1 MRVKETI
8 LYRKALREKTSKSI
22 ILGINF
28 DLIFI
33 LQYVVSVHSTSVYQ
47 VGCCEIPILHFG
59 KQA

>member
-1 MRVKETI
+1 MRLKKTVI
-8 LYRKALREKTSKSI
+8 RRKALREKTSKSI

-28 DLIFI
+28 DVIFI
-33 LQYVVSVHSTSVYQ
+33 LWYVVSVYSVPVYQ